1 VAGAV
6 LVSSVG
12 LILSPQADGWRWLL
26 TSWPGR
32 TFVVGVALT
41 LIGNAATWRRE
52 KRLGR
57 FQRRV
62 AELEKQA
69 AALEDRVE
77 TRTRDY
83 YAQFRTELAGV

>member
-1 VAGAV
+1 MTGP
-6 LVSSVG
+6 LCRR
-12 LILSPQADGWRWLL
+12 LYKKGWRRTTRKEAEDWL
-26 TSWPGR
+26 GR

-83 YAQFRTELAGV
+83 YAQFRTELARV